1 MLKKKGNRVLVNYLA
16 GGQDQQI
23 ASEQQANAESNG
35 LLHVAA
41 RNAMDVP
48 EQPAVEQQHQIEEE
62 TEGTA
67 TAALVMRMEGDDM
80 VVERNGQAEMRV
92 STGVIGTIGELAEH
106 ARAIAPLHDSL
117 RKAREEYIKMM
128 DARMEKT
135 RQEHAQKMGHMDE
148 EHGKKMAQL
157 HDACDNEIK
166 AESRKRRYNTDQM
179 ISDVIIEVAVKE
191 YREGA
196 LTLDGLRERR
206 RMTLDDAFLE
216 SRSDGNVGTSN
227 EQQQLQQLPSPP
239 PPAEKLVYDESQEVG
254 MNDMQIRNRRR
265 KFRLLEG
272 MCEHGVDFRDKVD
285 AALWT
290 GAVLISE
297 AEYAFAAELD
307 ERIARC
313 LALLCSAILPVP
325 AANYIL
331 HL

>member
-48 EQPAVEQQHQIEEE
+48 EQAAVEQQQHQIVEEAE
-62 TEGTA
+62 ETA
-67 TAALVMRMEGDDM
+67 TAALVMRMEGEDV

-92 STGVIGTIGELAEH
+92 STGVVGAIGELAEH
-106 ARAIAPLHDSL
+106 ARAIAPLHENL

-135 RQEHAQKMGHMDE
+135 RQEHAQKM
-148 EHGKKMAQL
+148 AQL

-166 AESRKRRYNTDQM
+166 ADSRKRRYNTDQM
-179 ISDVIIEVAVKE
+179 INDVIVEVAVKE

-216 SRSDGNVGTSN
+216 SRSDGNVGPSTE
-227 EQQQLQQLPSPP
+227 EQQPPPP

-272 MCEHGVDFRDKVD
+272 MFEHGVDFRDKVD

-297 AEYAFAAELD
+297 AEYAFEAELD
-307 ERIARC
+307 ERVARC
-313 LALLCSAILPVP
+313 LALLCYAIL
-325 AANYIL
+325 
-331 HL
+331 